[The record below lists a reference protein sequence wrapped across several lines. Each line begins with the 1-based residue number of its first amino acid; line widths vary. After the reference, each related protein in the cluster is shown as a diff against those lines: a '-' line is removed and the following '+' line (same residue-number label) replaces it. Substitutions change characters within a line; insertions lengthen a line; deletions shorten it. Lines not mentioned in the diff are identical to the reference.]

1 MWNFESSTLRLY
13 YELASHHGVFAFWTL
28 RVYDSNKSVLVAAN
42 DNSMIKISKVN
53 IETYIAEIL
62 GGVPSQLD
70 NLVQYDIVQQ
80 QFSIVVLQN

>member
-1 MWNFESSTLRLY
+1 
-13 YELASHHGVFAFWTL
+13 
-28 RVYDSNKSVLVAAN
+28 
-42 DNSMIKISKVN
+42 MIKISKVN

-80 QFSIVVLQN
+80 FSIVALQNLDFFSDQIGFGTFNVKTRKWWLYVLHSSMI